1 MDLGLS
7 GRTAVVV
14 CEDGDVG
21 PACAAV
27 LAGEGANVHL
37 VMGERARVPDR
48 ELGGGRVLRG
58 GLQVAGEATAQA
70 GARDG
75 RVDVVVVCQPI
86 GPPRSI
92 LEMEGATE
100 LFDAWE
106 VVERTVAAYQAALPS
121 MLEQRWGRLVCVTT
135 TDTKWLS
142 DRTDS
147 VGALVGMGL
156 LGMHKAAV
164 ADVAPHGVTAN
175 AVLAERDSA
184 ADDVAALV
192 AFVASDRAGYLDG
205 VAVGLDGA
213 ISPAV
218 F

>member
-14 CEDGDVG
+14 CEDGETG
-21 PACAAV
+21 PACATL
-27 LAGEGANVHL
+27 LAGEGASVHL
-37 VMGERARVPDR
+37 VVGEHSGVSDR
-48 ELGGGRVLRG
+48 GLGGVRVLRG
-58 GLQVAGEATAQA
+58 GLQAAGDTVTEAR
-70 GARDG
+70 ARDG
-75 RVDVVVVCQPI
+75 RVDVVVVCQPT
-86 GPPRSI
+86 GPSRSV
-92 LEMEGATE
+92 LEVEGAAE

-106 VVERTVAAYQAALPS
+106 VVVRTVAAYQAALPS
-121 MLEQRWGRLVCVTT
+121 MLERRWGRLVCVTT

-175 AVLAERDSA
+175 AVLAERDGP

-192 AFVASDRAGYLDG
+192 GFLASDRAGYLDG